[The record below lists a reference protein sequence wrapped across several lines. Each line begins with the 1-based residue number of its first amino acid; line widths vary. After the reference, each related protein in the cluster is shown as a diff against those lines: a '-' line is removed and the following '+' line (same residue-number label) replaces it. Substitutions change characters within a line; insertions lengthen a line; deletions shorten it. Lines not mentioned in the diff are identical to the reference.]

1 MRKTQVDNGSTI
13 RKKDQHSDS
22 ESSWLQEGHTF
33 NGKSWVPKKHLVKE
47 DYKEK
52 VEKLKAK
59 SALKLRKKDE
69 EIAEKNETIEKLYS
83 VLQLLENKEKEIKKE
98 LESKEKEFAE
108 YRSVCNSKLKAMQAE
123 VDQIGGQLRL
133 NNSTSRTREIPPEFV
148 KNICFQKSEIKN
160 FKKELNNFTSTIV
173 DEFSSFFKYL
183 EFIIKESSKGLE
195 LLNIYKKVNEDLKQ
209 ERDLLTETTF
219 KLEKKQKKQQKEN
232 ENLRKEMERIQETQ
246 KICEQSRGD
255 GDEAHKCWR
264 LLIPSSAAILGALVM
279 LFYIK
284 RK

>member
-108 YRSVCNSKLKAMQAE
+108 YRSVCNSKLKAMA
-123 VDQIGGQLRL
+123 R
-133 NNSTSRTREIPPEFV
+133 N
-148 KNICFQKSEIKN
+148 K
-160 FKKELNNFTSTIV
+160 
-173 DEFSSFFKYL
+173 
-183 EFIIKESSKGLE
+183 
-195 LLNIYKKVNEDLKQ
+195 
-209 ERDLLTETTF
+209 
-219 KLEKKQKKQQKEN
+219 
-232 ENLRKEMERIQETQ
+232 
-246 KICEQSRGD
+246 
-255 GDEAHKCWR
+255 
-264 LLIPSSAAILGALVM
+264 
-279 LFYIK
+279 
-284 RK
+284 